1 MMVHFKKLSVEHVLS
16 DLVLSGNVLSELKKY
31 QIMLD
36 KTFLYMGHF
45 TVIEPSKF
53 QNKTMKSSNI
63 NALFCH
69 TNTKMPENY
78 NFQILVHCYP
88 IIN

>member
-1 MMVHFKKLSVEHVLS
+1 MYNGCILQGGPSVLS
-16 DLVLSGNVLSELKKY
+16 RYMYIYLSK
-31 QIMLD
+31 
-36 KTFLYMGHF
+36 GHF

-53 QNKTMKSSNI
+53 QNETMKSSNI

-78 NFQILVHCYP
+78 NFLILVHCYP